1 MTRTRIKFCGVTR
14 AADAELCAEL
24 GVDAVGLNFY
34 PKSPRCVTPQV
45 GAELVKQLGPLVCP
59 VGVFVNAPPI
69 QMLSV
74 AEYAGL
80 RALQT
85 YSDAPPEFDFGQL
98 GWLPAFRVK
107 DEAGIAAVRHF
118 LGLAGAS
125 PSRSRPAAVVIDSF
139 VPGEMGG
146 TGHVAPWH
154 LLAGLDLGVPLILA
168 GGLTPDN
175 VADAIRQV
183 RPWGVDLAS
192 GIESAPGVK
201 DAGKMRV
208 FVTAVRDADAG

>member
-14 AADAELCAEL
+14 AEDAALCAEL

-34 PKSPRCVTPQV
+34 PKSPRCVSVQV
-45 GAELVKQLGPLVCP
+45 AAELVRELGPFVCP
-59 VGVFVNAPPI
+59 VGVFVEALPFRM
-69 QMLSV
+69 QSV

-80 RALQT
+80 RTLQT
-85 YSDAPPEFDFGQL
+85 YTAKPPEGDFGQL
-98 GWLPAFRVK
+98 GWLPAFRLK
-107 DEAGIAAVRHF
+107 DEAGIEQVRQF
-118 LGLAGAS
+118 LAS
-125 PSRSRPAAVVIDSF
+125 AKVRPAAVVIDSF
-139 VPGEMGG
+139 VAGEMGG

-192 GIESAPGVK
+192 GIESAPGMK
-201 DAGKMRV
+201 DAGKMRA
-208 FVTAVRDADAG
+208 FVQAVREADAG